1 MKTHSA
7 GSVSTPAGN
16 TLNALN
22 GKFSAAK
29 PAAVRPSPET
39 SIPDLLRRIKPRFL
53 EGFTSAEHESILAV
67 AQFRRFA
74 PDAVIM
80 NQDHPASDLFLLL
93 TGRARYFF
101 VTEKGQKV
109 ILLWIPPGEIFG
121 LASLMPSSH
130 DYDLSTEAVRNSS
143 ALVWDRAVIRSLAAR
158 HPRLLEN
165 AFYMVM
171 HYLAAYRTA
180 HRALIC
186 GNARERLALV
196 LVSLARGI
204 GQKVAGG
211 VELNIRNEELANEAN
226 VTVFTASRLLSEW
239 QRKGMLAKGRNKILL
254 RSPELLLQY
263 AA

>member
-1 MKTHSA
+1 MKTHPP
-7 GSVSTPAGN
+7 GSVSSPAGN

-22 GKFSAAK
+22 DNFSAAR
-29 PAAVRPSPET
+29 PVSVRPSPET
-39 SIPDLLRRIKPRFL
+39 SMADLLRRIKPRFL
-53 EGFTSAEHESILAV
+53 EGFTSAELKSILAA
-67 AQFRRFA
+67 AQVRRFA
-74 PDAVIM
+74 SDAVIL

-93 TGRARYFF
+93 TGRARFFF

-109 ILLWIPPGEIFG
+109 ILLWIPPGDIFG
-121 LASLMPSSH
+121 LASLMPPP
-130 DYDLSTEAVRNSS
+130 DEYGLSAEAVRNSS
-143 ALVWDRAVIRSLAAR
+143 ALVWDRAVLRNLAAR

-171 HYLAAYRTA
+171 HYLAAYRAA

-186 GNARERLALV
+186 GNARERLAQV
-196 LVSLARGI
+196 LVSLAKGI
-204 GQKVAGG
+204 GEKVTGG

-239 QRKGMLAKGRNKILL
+239 QRKGMLSKGRNKILL